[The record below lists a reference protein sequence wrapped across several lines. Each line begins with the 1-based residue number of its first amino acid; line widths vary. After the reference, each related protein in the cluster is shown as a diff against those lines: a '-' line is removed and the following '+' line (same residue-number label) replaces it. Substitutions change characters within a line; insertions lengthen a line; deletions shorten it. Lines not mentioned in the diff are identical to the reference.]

1 MALTRR
7 ALVLAVGLAPLVQV
21 AASLRGATSAS
32 ATAAA
37 PALRPPARG
46 TSGRVCARC
55 GAAGHSTLDGGCPVA
70 AEQTAARQG
79 AVRRALAGSP
89 AVTLRPAVW
98 SPDGG
103 IASAVSMA
111 GGLDVRPTGRAGA

>member
-7 ALVLAVGLAPLVQV
+7 ALVLAVGLAPLAQV
-21 AASLRGATSAS
+21 AASLRGAASAS

-37 PALRPPARG
+37 PALRPPVRG

-55 GAAGHSTLDGGCPVA
+55 GVAGHSTLDAGCPA
-70 AEQTAARQG
+70 AIEQTAARQS
-79 AVRRALAGSP
+79 AVRRALDGSP
-89 AVTLRPAVW
+89 PADPQQAGR

-103 IASAVSMA
+103 IVSSDAVA
-111 GGLDVRPTGRAGA
+111 GSVDETRTGRAGA